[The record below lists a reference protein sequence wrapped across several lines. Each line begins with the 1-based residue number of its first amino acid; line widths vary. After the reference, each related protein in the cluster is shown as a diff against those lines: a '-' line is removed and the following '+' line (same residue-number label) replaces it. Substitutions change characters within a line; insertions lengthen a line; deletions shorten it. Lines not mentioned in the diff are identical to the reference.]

1 MNSTL
6 LYGSCVSLFAYI
18 QGNNDQ
24 AANINMTAPVRVDMF
39 PSTGSSHNTTLIM
52 HLYWPPKHQ
61 FNPPPP
67 PPPNQARP
75 MKLPKHRYAAL
86 KRFGGF
92 MNDSNI
98 HEQVLALKKASRAPL
113 GDHQ

>member
-1 MNSTL
+1 
-6 LYGSCVSLFAYI
+6 
-18 QGNNDQ
+18 
-24 AANINMTAPVRVDMF
+24 
-39 PSTGSSHNTTLIM
+39 
-52 HLYWPPKHQ
+52 
-61 FNPPPP
+61 
-67 PPPNQARP
+67 

-98 HEQVLALKKASRAPL
+98 HEQVLTLKKASRAPL